1 MEIKIETTEIPTMEI
16 KIKTTR
22 LCKNCISAIRSRGE
36 SVFVGSESES
46 ENLDGTCACE
56 FCDETDITYDCIL

>member
-1 MEIKIETTEIPTMEI
+1 MDSETKIETIH
-16 KIKTTR
+16 

-46 ENLDGTCACE
+46 ENLDGTCTCE
-56 FCDETDITYDCIL
+56 FCDETDITYDCIF

>member
-1 MEIKIETTEIPTMEI
+1 METKIE
-16 KIKTTR
+16 TTR
-22 LCKNCISAIRSRGE
+22 LCKNCISAIRTRGE

-46 ENLDGTCACE
+46 ENLDGTNICK

>member
-1 MEIKIETTEIPTMEI
+1 MET

-22 LCKNCISAIRSRGE
+22 LCKNCIDAIRSRGE

-46 ENLDGTCACE
+46 EDLDGTCTCE
-56 FCDETDITYDCIL
+56 FCEEADITYDCIF